1 MKKNWTILL
10 CAALLCALC
19 ACGGQTAQVEPPPAQ
34 DAGEPAVQNAPAPA
48 EPELPQ
54 EDEAPTGTTGE
65 DQPESAPAPAQA
77 EPPVQNTPKAAAPA
91 SAEAVTSP
99 VQTKTPQEQPAPK
112 PEPESAPESKPSPE
126 PGPAPQPESKPDP
139 APEPEPMPEPT
150 PEPAPEP
157 EPAPATD
164 RKAVAQGLVGHPVSE
179 LYAAIGRPISAD
191 YAPSCLVLDGEDG
204 ELVYDGFTVYTEKGP
219 DYETVYAVF

>member
-1 MKKNWTILL
+1 MKKNWTIPL

-19 ACGGQTAQVEPPPAQ
+19 ACGGQTARVELPPAQ

-54 EDEAPTGTTGE
+54 EDEAPTGTAGE
-65 DQPESAPAPAQA
+65 DQPESAPAQA
-77 EPPVQNTPKAAAPA
+77 DPSVQNTPKAAAPA
-91 SAEAVTSP
+91 PAEAVTSP

-139 APEPEPMPEPT
+139 APEPEPK

-157 EPAPATD
+157 EPAPAAD

-179 LYAAIGRPISAD
+179 LYAAIGRPLSAD